1 MIELLKIPFAFLNI
15 QSDLLNIQ
23 SDWLYALASFAGGGA
38 LGGLISSIINRNENK
53 RIKMSEAAQA
63 EASAKREDAMAATE
77 MMGLLERTVAHM
89 EKMNSYNKSNSEEL
103 LKLLKEKEGINEK
116 LKKDIALLQL
126 QISDD
131 HRRITGLEK
140 TVEREIRWRKDGDDH
155 YCMVDNCVN
164 RIPPRGTFKRVEE

>member
-1 MIELLKIPFAFLNI
+1 MLEMLNI
-15 QSDLLNIQ
+15 PP
-23 SDWLYALASFAGGGA
+23 DWLYTLGTFAGGGA
-38 LGGLISSIINRNENK
+38 LGSVISSVINRKENK
-53 RIKMSEAAQA
+53 RIKKSEAVQA
-63 EASAKREDAMAATE
+63 EASAKREDALAATE
-77 MMGLLERTVAHM
+77 MMDLLERTVAHM

-116 LKKDIALLQL
+116 LKKDLALLQL
-126 QISDD
+126 QISED

-155 YCMVDNCVN
+155 YCKVENCVN